1 MNTVVEYKEECF
13 VGGHMDNSDHCSGA
27 TPDDSYVALA
37 MMAMKVTLDL
47 NSFLDRVSADRLL
60 VDHHGSFPV
69 GSDNHLMVVDMDC
82 LDIHHSVTFQET
94 YLVTCDHLVQGSADH
109 VDHLVVASLAH

>member
-60 VDHHGSFPV
+60 VDRHGSFPV

-82 LDIHHSVTFQET
+82 LDIHHLVTFQET

-109 VDHLVVASLAH
+109 VDHLVVASWDH

>member
-47 NSFLDRVSADRLL
+47 NLFLDRVSADRLL

-69 GSDNHLMVVDMDC
+69 GSDNHLMVDMDYWGSHQ
-82 LDIHHSVTFQET
+82 LGTFQVT
-94 YLVTCDHLVQGSADH
+94 YLVTCDHSVQELEGH
-109 VDHLVVASLAH
+109 VDHPVAS